1 MVKENYSYAFP
12 LDQSNCLEVTLKVID
27 KLAVPA
33 EDTSHLNAPS
43 PEVANV
49 LSEIESPDLGKIPDK
64 IILAIQK
71 AQEAFALQASRQH
84 SFMVATPT
92 GFQLLR
98 LNQVVYFDY
107 QPDKKQWVIWLANK
121 TQLPLKRTTLADN
134 ILNYSPDFI
143 RINQRQIINL
153 DYLKKIDGRS
163 CQLSFHPA
171 SEDRMIISR
180 SYLKGLQERV
190 EVI

>member
-27 KLAVPA
+27 KIAGPA
-33 EDTSHLNAPS
+33 EDTSRLNAPDNS
-43 PEVANV
+43 GVH
-49 LSEIESPDLGKIPDK
+49 SKIESLDLGKIPDK
-64 IILAIQK
+64 IIQVIQK

-153 DYLKKIDGRS
+153 DYLERIDGRS
-163 CQLSFHPA
+163 CQLSFHTA
-171 SEDRMIISR
+171 SEDRLIISR